1 MIKIYIELNQTW
13 SHMVKYVNSV
23 STIKQNPRPV
33 ELPPEIQQYTQEFL
47 SFAKA
52 STENTISMCE
62 LLNRAK
68 VEFRDKEQN
77 NKNKLFNMLCESIGY
92 PKGAND
98 PTIKKYV
105 RIGESAERFKPYI
118 DRLPN
123 SWTTLYEITQLD
135 SNTFDEAI
143 ENGTINIKMIG
154 RDVKSLKPNAT
165 KATKKLADKSKKPV
179 IQITLGTDERASI
192 DALFKELEVLKFSYK
207 LEINPNDIAKTIL
220 NNG

>member
-1 MIKIYIELNQTW
+1 MVNYI
-13 SHMVKYVNSV
+13 NSV
-23 STIKQNPRPV
+23 TTFEKKPAPA
-33 ELPPEIQQYTQEFL
+33 ELPPEIQRYTQEFL

-52 STENTISMCE
+52 STENTIAMCE

-68 VEFRDKEQN
+68 VEFREKEQN

-105 RIGESAERFKPYI
+105 RIGESAERFRPYI

-135 SNTFDEAI
+135 SKTFDDAI
-143 ENGTINIKMIG
+143 DNGTINIKMIG
-154 RDVKSLKPNAT
+154 RDVKTLKQINNPNAT
-165 KATKKLADKSKKPV
+165 KKIADKSKKAA
-179 IQITLGTDERASI
+179 IQITIASDERKQI
-192 DALFKELEVLKFSYK
+192 DALYKELEVLKFSYK
-207 LEINPNDIAKTIL
+207 LEINPNDVAKTIL

>member
-1 MIKIYIELNQTW
+1 MVNYI
-13 SHMVKYVNSV
+13 NSV
-23 STIKQNPRPV
+23 NTLEQQSKKNA
-33 ELPPEIQQYTQEFL
+33 LAPEIQRYTQEFL

-52 STENTISMCE
+52 STENTIAMCE

-68 VEFRDKEQN
+68 VEFKQKEQN
-77 NKNKLFNMLCESIGY
+77 SKNKMFNTLCETIGY

-105 RIGESAERFKPYI
+105 KIGEAAERFKPYI

-135 SNTFDEAI
+135 GKTFEDAI

-154 RDVKSLKPNAT
+154 REVKSLKQLNNPNAT
-165 KATKKLADKSKKPV
+165 KKIADKSKKAT
-179 IQITLGTDERASI
+179 IQITLGSTERTQI

-207 LEINPNDIAKTIL
+207 MEINPNDIAKTIL

>member
-1 MIKIYIELNQTW
+1 MVNYI
-13 SHMVKYVNSV
+13 NSV
-23 STIKQNPRPV
+23 TTFEKKPAPA
-33 ELPPEIQQYTQEFL
+33 ELPPEIQRYTQEFL

-52 STENTISMCE
+52 STENTIAMCE

-68 VEFRDKEQN
+68 VEFREKEQN
-77 NKNKLFNMLCESIGY
+77 NKNKLFNLLCESIGY

-105 RIGESAERFKPYI
+105 RIGESAQRFRPYI

-135 SNTFDEAI
+135 GKTFDDAI
-143 ENGTINIKMIG
+143 DNGTINIKMIG
-154 RDVKSLKPNAT
+154 RDVKTLKQLSNP
-165 KATKKLADKSKKPV
+165 KATKKIADKSKKAA
-179 IQITLGTDERASI
+179 IQITIATDERKQI

-207 LEINPNDIAKTIL
+207 LEINPNDVAKTIL

>member
-1 MIKIYIELNQTW
+1 MVNYI
-13 SHMVKYVNSV
+13 NSV
-23 STIKQNPRPV
+23 STLEKKAAPA
-33 ELPPEIQQYTQEFL
+33 ELPPEIQRYTQEFL

-52 STENTISMCE
+52 STENTIAMCE

-68 VEFRDKEQN
+68 VEFREKEHN
-77 NKNKLFNMLCESIGY
+77 NKNMLFNLLCESVGY

-105 RIGESAERFKPYI
+105 RIGESAERFRPYI

-135 SNTFDEAI
+135 SKTFDDAI
-143 ENGTINIKMIG
+143 DNGTINIKMIG
-154 RDVKSLKPNAT
+154 RDVKTLKQLSNPNAT
-165 KATKKLADKSKKPV
+165 KKIADKSKKAA
-179 IQITLGTDERASI
+179 IQITIASDDSKQI

-207 LEINPNDIAKTIL
+207 LEINPNDVAKTIL

>member
-1 MIKIYIELNQTW
+1 MVNYI
-13 SHMVKYVNSV
+13 NSV
-23 STIKQNPRPV
+23 STLQKQAPKPT
-33 ELPPEIQQYTQEFL
+33 ELPPEIQRYSQEFL

-52 STENTISMCE
+52 STQNTIAMCE

-68 VEFRDKEQN
+68 VEFREKENN
-77 NKNKLFNMLCESIGY
+77 NKNKLFNLLCESVGY

-118 DRLPN
+118 DQLPN

-135 SNTFDEAI
+135 SKTFDDAI

-154 RDVKSLKPNAT
+154 RDVKTLKEINNP
-165 KATKKLADKSKKPV
+165 KPTKKLADKSKKPA
-179 IQITLGTDERASI
+179 IQITIASDERSQV

-207 LEINPNDIAKTIL
+207 LEISPNDVAKTIL
-220 NNG
+220 SNG

>member
-1 MIKIYIELNQTW
+1 MVNYI
-13 SHMVKYVNSV
+13 NSV
-23 STIKQNPRPV
+23 TTFEKKPAPV
-33 ELPPEIQQYTQEFL
+33 ELPPEIQRYTQEFL

-52 STENTISMCE
+52 STENTIAMCE

-68 VEFRDKEQN
+68 VEFREKEQN
-77 NKNKLFNMLCESIGY
+77 NKNKLFNLLCESIGY

-105 RIGESAERFKPYI
+105 RIGESAERFRPYI

-135 SNTFDEAI
+135 GKTFDDAI
-143 ENGTINIKMIG
+143 DNGTINIKMIG
-154 RDVKSLKPNAT
+154 RDVKTLKQLSNP
-165 KATKKLADKSKKPV
+165 KAVKKIADKSKKAA
-179 IQITLGTDERASI
+179 IQITIASDERKQI
-192 DALFKELEVLKFSYK
+192 DALYKELEVLKFSYK
-207 LEINPNDIAKTIL
+207 LEINPNDVAKTIL